1 MYISSFIPLKYIKRL
16 IFSYL
21 YFFVLSGYLSCKSAF
36 NKEKFSLLSYY
47 SNKLLK
53 IYLPLLIVS
62 FITVAI
68 VSLCPNITWLNLK
81 PETTSVILGYNNF
94 WQLGAN
100 LDYFARHISSPF
112 MHLWYIAILLQFD
125 LIFPFIYLVLR
136 KIGDKFHKIIP
147 CIITDILSVIA
158 SLYFYKTSLNQ
169 NIMFTYYD
177 TFSRIFSLI
186 FGLFLGFI
194 HSYYGPFIP
203 KIFKNK
209 VTSKIIFYLCTLIL
223 IYLFIMIDSQS
234 KFFAFAVFIKFNY
247 LIMERLIYKKI
258 HLFLIKS

>member
-1 MYISSFIPLKYIKRL
+1 M